1 MINTQWFLRAPALSH
16 QSQGDLIISSQKLSS
31 LKDIYCTSAQKRM
44 PSNISD
50 WCVAHLRKV
59 PMFPWPKIA
68 NFKYWCPKDICFQ
81 SVYRMEITRTSSW
94 GLYYRKDALWTQ
106 ITTNWEQLCGLK
118 IIKSWRF
125 HFSEQKKSTIG
136 QVIWSLLSNYLF
148 PKNIFW
154 AKRSIESLS
163 KVNLMIPFFP
173 KPIWKLSIGFF
184 LT

>member
-1 MINTQWFLRAPALSH
+1 
-16 QSQGDLIISSQKLSS
+16 
-31 LKDIYCTSAQKRM
+31 
-44 PSNISD
+44 
-50 WCVAHLRKV
+50 
-59 PMFPWPKIA
+59 
-68 NFKYWCPKDICFQ
+68 
-81 SVYRMEITRTSSW
+81 MEITRTSSW

-136 QVIWSLLSNYLF
+136 QVIWTLLSNYLF

-163 KVNLMIPFFP
+163 KVNLMIPFLP

-184 LT
+184 FNVGASFKDYSNPLNIHNKAISRIKFSAIFFKFDLFEGTAKP

>member
-59 PMFPWPKIA
+59 PMVPWPKIA

-148 PKNIFW
+148 PKKYILSEKKYW
-154 AKRSIESLS
+154 VIIQSESHDSVLAETYL
-163 KVNLMIPFFP
+163 KAVNCFF
-173 KPIWKLSIGFF
+173 F
-184 LT
+184 

>member
-1 MINTQWFLRAPALSH
+1 
-16 QSQGDLIISSQKLSS
+16 
-31 LKDIYCTSAQKRM
+31 M

-59 PMFPWPKIA
+59 PMVPWPKIA
-68 NFKYWCPKDICFQ
+68 NFKYWCPKYICFQ

-136 QVIWSLLSNYLF
+136 QVIWTLLSNYLF

-163 KVNLMIPFFP
+163 KVNLMIPFLP
-173 KPIWKLSIGFF
+173 KPIWKLSIVFF
-184 LT
+184 NVGASFKDYSNPLNIHNKAISHIKFSAIFFKFDLFEGTAKP